1 MEKYLII
8 IIIIMILYYIQKY
21 CIQSEVD
28 KILITKNIIEKFTD
42 NINPTLS
49 QVSNNLN
56 QTGGLDLSGSLII
69 NNKHKLTSDG
79 DYLKITDVN
88 SQNYL
93 NLAVKDL
100 DITGTLLLR
109 QNNFNTSQG
118 FRFINNTNETLIID
132 TSGNS
137 AGIKSLQGS
146 FNINAGTTINF
157 SGNTDISGNLTIGN
171 TNRKPILIKTIY
183 ILNNINTYDT
193 GISHTEYSGIT
204 FSGYTSSTRSYAS
217 TFEFNTYQQ
226 NGRWFIS
233 FTPAM
238 IITTP
243 LSVRLTFFHVNFTG
257 DEGTIIGS
265 ISPSVPVPVFVC

>member
-8 IIIIMILYYIQKY
+8 LIIIIILYYKQKY

-42 NINPTLS
+42 NISPTLS
-49 QVSNNLN
+49 EISNNLN
-56 QTGGLDLSGSLII
+56 QTGGLDLSGDLDLSGSLII

-118 FRFINNTNETLIID
+118 FRFTNNTNETLIID

-146 FNINAGTTINF
+146 LNINAGTTINF
-157 SGNTDISGNLTIGN
+157 SGNTDILGNLTIGN
-171 TNRKPILIKTIY
+171 TNRKPILIKTID
-183 ILNNINTYDT
+183 ISNNINTYDT
-193 GISHTEYSGIT
+193 GISHTEYSGIA
-204 FSGYTSSTRSYAS
+204 FSGSTRS
-217 TFEFNTYQQ
+217 
-226 NGRWFIS
+226 
-233 FTPAM
+233 
-238 IITTP
+238 
-243 LSVRLTFFHVNFTG
+243 
-257 DEGTIIGS
+257 
-265 ISPSVPVPVFVC
+265 